1 MGEAMQV
8 TGMVLSAMPI
18 GEYDRRLVLLTRER
32 GKITA
37 FARGARR
44 MNSPL
49 MAASNTFAFGT
60 FTIYE
65 GRNSFSL
72 QQASIREYFTGLP
85 AMQPGVYYGY
95 YFMELADYYGRE
107 ENDETQ
113 MLNLLYISLKALIRN
128 RIPARLIRR
137 IFELKAMVLNGEYP
151 DLFACAGCGTTTELK
166 VFSLQHDGML
176 CSKCASAKRGGLELS
191 ESALYT
197 CRYVIAS
204 PLEKLYTF
212 TVTEEVL
219 RELEHLMNL
228 LSGKY
233 MDRKMK
239 SLQILETMSADL
251 W

>member
-8 TGMVLSAMPI
+8 TGMILSAMPI

-32 GKITA
+32 GKLTA

-72 QQASIREYFTGLP
+72 QQASIREYFTGLA

-128 RIPARLIRR
+128 RNPVRLIRR
-137 IFELKAMVLNGEYP
+137 IFEL
-151 DLFACAGCGTTTELK
+151 
-166 VFSLQHDGML
+166 
-176 CSKCASAKRGGLELS
+176 
-191 ESALYT
+191 
-197 CRYVIAS
+197 
-204 PLEKLYTF
+204 
-212 TVTEEVL
+212 
-219 RELEHLMNL
+219 
-228 LSGKY
+228 
-233 MDRKMK
+233 
-239 SLQILETMSADL
+239 
-251 W
+251 